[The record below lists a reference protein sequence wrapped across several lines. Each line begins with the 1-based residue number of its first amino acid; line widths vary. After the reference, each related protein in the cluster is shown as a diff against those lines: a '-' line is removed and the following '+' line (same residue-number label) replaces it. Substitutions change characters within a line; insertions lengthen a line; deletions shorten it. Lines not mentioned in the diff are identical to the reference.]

1 VAVQQL
7 HSSVPVIVA
16 AHGVL
21 VSVLSSQILS
31 SELHPTCPLQGV
43 AVTSSGKIYVA
54 EANSNVIRVINTDGS
69 VATIAGD
76 GSYGCNAGTPG
87 GCRRT

>member
-21 VSVLSSQILS
+21 VS
-31 SELHPTCPLQGV
+31 
-43 AVTSSGKIYVA
+43 VTSSGKIYVA

-87 GCRRT
+87 GCG